1 MQKQITFCVLKDDF
15 WGGGYWKTGCTFV
28 HDMIT
33 IRKSLN
39 ISHLYLS
46 AMWTRYMI
54 SKQWVRIVGEQ
65 QLVGFPIPG
74 CRVAEGRAPCS
85 FFVLLMMIKK
95 KNVRQT
101 SSCKIDIPL
110 TRQIDLTRRTNTI
123 FNMEWFIF
131 QYWQTDFIIWTN
143 TFDNINKHISKAG
156 QIQLTKL
163 STTFC
168 YLRTNNLLVYM
179 FCNIDILHS

>member
-1 MQKQITFCVLKDDF
+1 MDKIQGAFKWHLIPTKD
-15 WGGGYWKTGCTFV
+15 
-28 HDMIT
+28 
-33 IRKSLN
+33 SLYVVSTDAEPECL
-39 ISHLYLS
+39 IHWLRVIIYDIICIYLIYELCK
-46 AMWTRYMI
+46 MWTRYMI

-74 CRVAEGRAPCS
+74 CRVAEGRALCS
-85 FFVLLMMIKK
+85 FFVHLMMIKK

-101 SSCKIDIPL
+101 SSCKINISL
-110 TRQIDLTRRTNTI
+110 TRQIYLTRRTNTI

-131 QYWQTDFIIWTN
+131 QYWRIDFIIWTN

-163 STTFC
+163 STTFA
-168 YLRTNNLLVYM
+168 
-179 FCNIDILHS
+179 I